1 MNSCLNSLRDEVK
14 DRFTTKLKG
23 PKANVSQLM
32 SMLEEELNLLRTSVD
47 DNKKFGHQIYDM
59 LFLLLTLAGEFNID
73 LDQEWQTGWIK
84 KNKYTKGAT

>member
-59 LFLLLTLAGEFNID
+59 MFLLLTLAGEFNID

-84 KNKYTKGAT
+84 KNKYIKGAT